1 MAGVTTTYSVNTAE
15 LNRYLSGRNGA
26 VWADIRNRG
35 VAVKNRA
42 DLNISGGAMK
52 AVRTGRLKGS
62 ITMAMAL
69 EDGAPTAFVGTNV
82 EYAGYV
88 HNGTRRM
95 RKRPFLLAAL
105 PAALKP

>member
-1 MAGVTTTYSVNTAE
+1 MSVTSTYSVNTAD
-15 LNRYLSGRNGA
+15 LNRFMRSRNWP
-26 VWADIRNRG
+26 VWRDIRNRAT
-35 VAVKNRA
+35 AVKNRA

-62 ITMAMAL
+62 ITMAMKL
-69 EDGAPTAFVGTNV
+69 EESGPTAYVGTSV

-95 RKRPFLLAAL
+95 RRRPFLTRAL
-105 PAALKP
+105 PAALNP